1 MTWYIDFE
9 GYQFDNRYVVK
20 EIAILNKET
29 LECYNYFVKNP
40 AYIPHP
46 PNTQTIQSQFK
57 RHNLRWKFGDHHF
70 LDAISDIILKVKR
83 DAVYC
88 KGPEKAKCL
97 RTWLPH
103 IEEMTW
109 IATSFKK
116 LYNCTAEVCDIK
128 HGLNCARRKVHEL
141 HYIDVVLK

>member
-1 MTWYIDFE
+1 MD
-9 GYQFDNRYVVK
+9 V
-20 EIAILNKET
+20 
-29 LECYNYFVKNP
+29 
-40 AYIPHP
+40 
-46 PNTQTIQSQFK
+46 
-57 RHNLRWKFGDHHF
+57 
-70 LDAISDIILKVKR
+70 ISDLILKVKR

-116 LYNCTAEVCDIK
+116 LYNCTGEVCAIK
-128 HGLNCARRKVHEL
+128 HGLNCARRNVHEF